1 LPELTDDKPVNT
13 HDCST
18 NGLINAYKKM
28 RS

>member
-1 LPELTDDKPVNT
+1 LPEMTGDKPVNT

-18 NGLINAYKKM
+18 NGLINAFKKM